1 MADELSE
8 QSLIDKIAAIDSQ
21 IATITATLG
30 TSGSGGAQYVDYE
43 MGNKSV
49 SGSQRLEGLL
59 KAREVYQNLLKLIP
73 NAATD
78 HAVYDVE
85 GGTGTNHSEEIGDQ

>member
-1 MADELSE
+1 MADELTE
-8 QSLIDKIAAIDSQ
+8 QGLIDKISAIDAE

-30 TSGSGGAQYVDYE
+30 DSGSGAAQYVDYE
-43 MGNKSV
+43 IGNKSV

-59 KAREVYQNLLKLIP
+59 KAREVYQSLLKLIP
-73 NAATD
+73 NSVTD

-85 GGTGTNHSEEIGDQ
+85 GGTGHDHSEQIGDE